1 MKQKKTTIVGE
12 IDPAVLEYTA
22 GKDVVL
28 DRVLVEADC
37 IGSAAHAT
45 MLAALPV
52 EAIRFSQKERDAI
65 VAELVTIMRQSRAGK
80 FRITERDQDVH
91 LAVERALTKVL
102 GDLGKRIHTC
112 RSRNDQVAVDLRLFG
127 KEQLLG
133 LEEAVLGLVK
143 VLVKLAKRY
152 EMVPLVGRTHLQPA
166 MPSSVGVWA
175 TAYAEGL
182 LEDLE
187 LLQTAYR
194 LTDRC
199 PLGAAAGYGVPLP
212 IDREL
217 TSRVLGFER
226 PIQSVMQAGNARG
239 KCEAITLEA
248 CAQVMTTLSRLS
260 EDVILFS
267 MPEFGYFELPRE
279 YCTGSSIMPQKSNPD
294 VFELI
299 RGRSAKVMGLAH
311 WAGGV
316 IKGLSG
322 GYNRD
327 LQETKEPYMEGLS
340 VTLASVNVAAK
351 VLDGMRVDG
360 AACRA
365 GFDAGVFATDRALEL
380 VAGGMPFR
388 EAYHQVK
395 GELGDLADYDPDE
408 AIRRK
413 THLGA
418 PAGLNLD
425 FYRSEVK
432 SGLAFVRKRR
442 TRYYSAVSKLLG
454 VRYPDLSEK

>member
-1 MKQKKTTIVGE
+1 MKQQKKTIVGE

-22 GKDVVL
+22 GKDVIL
-28 DRVLVEADC
+28 DQALVDADC
-37 IGSAAHAT
+37 IGSAAHAS

-52 EAIRFSQKERDAI
+52 DAIRFTKQERDAI
-65 VAELVTIMRQSRAGK
+65 VEQLVAIMRQSREGK
-80 FRITERDQDVH
+80 FKITGSDQDVH
-91 LAVERALTKVL
+91 LAVERTLTRTL

-112 RSRNDQVAVDLRLFG
+112 RSRNDQVALDLRLFG
-127 KEQLLG
+127 KEQVLA
-133 LEEAVLGLVK
+133 LEEAVLELVK
-143 VLVKLAKRY
+143 VLVTLATRY
-152 EMVPLVGRTHLQPA
+152 RMVPMAGRTHLQPA

-212 IDREL
+212 IDRVL
-217 TSRVLGFER
+217 TSRLLGFER
-226 PIQSVMQAGNARG
+226 PLQSVMHAGNARG

-248 CAQVMTTLSRLS
+248 CAQVMLTLSRLS
-260 EDVILFS
+260 EDVILYS
-267 MPEFGYFELPRE
+267 MPEFGYFQLPRE
-279 YCTGSSIMPQKSNPD
+279 YCTGSSIMPQKCNPD

-299 RGRSAKVMGLAH
+299 RGRSAKVMGLAN
-311 WAGGV
+311 WATGV

-327 LQETKEPYMEGLS
+327 LQETKEPYMEGLC
-340 VTLASVNVAAK
+340 VTLASVTVAAR
-351 VLDGMRVDG
+351 VLAGMRVD
-360 AACRA
+360 AKACRE

-388 EAYHQVK
+388 EAYNQVK
-395 GELGDLADYDPDE
+395 TELDDLADYDPDE
-408 AIRRK
+408 AILRK

-418 PAGLNLD
+418 PAGLDLD
-425 FYRSEVK
+425 FYK
-432 SGLAFVRKRR
+432 DAIKTGLAFVRKRR
-442 TRYYSAVSKLLG
+442 TRYYSAISKLLG
-454 VRYPDLSEK
+454 VRYPDLG